1 VPGLNDHASAIDV
14 RTQFRR
20 RYGVLEGSVLLF
32 AADAQG
38 VVAHRAIGRNETARL
53 VLSRSAEME
62 ALVRTEVAKLVD
74 DWRSGSS
81 RYGGLIYCMGWR
93 EPNLFMP
100 L

>member
-1 VPGLNDHASAIDV
+1 MTVMQRKEPVAAAGPTPVQRHQADLQPGSQCRHECQQCVGQLA
-14 RTQFRR
+14 
-20 RYGVLEGSVLLF
+20 
-32 AADAQG
+32 
-38 VVAHRAIGRNETARL
+38 
-53 VLSRSAEME
+53 LSRSAEME

-93 EPNLFMP
+93 EPNLFMR